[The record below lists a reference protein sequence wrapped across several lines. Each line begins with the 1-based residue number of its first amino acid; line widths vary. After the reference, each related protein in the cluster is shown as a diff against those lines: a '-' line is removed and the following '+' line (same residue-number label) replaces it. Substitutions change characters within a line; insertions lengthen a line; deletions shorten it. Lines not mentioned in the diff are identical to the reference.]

1 MLKKTTYF
9 CVFVFLFL
17 LSNYGLC
24 QERKV
29 KIITV
34 VETTKN
40 STGRSKM
47 IEVTSIRNSEDFTTT
62 RTEGKDTKQKDI
74 NRSDAKVD
82 NLQETKLLN
91 IVNAGGVQ
99 YRNVASNDAIV
110 ASRVAELLT
119 EGWELKSV
127 VSSMENKST
136 SFQMTRYIFIQ

>member
-1 MLKKTTYF
+1 
-9 CVFVFLFL
+9 
-17 LSNYGLC
+17 
-24 QERKV
+24 
-29 KIITV
+29 
-34 VETTKN
+34 
-40 STGRSKM
+40 M